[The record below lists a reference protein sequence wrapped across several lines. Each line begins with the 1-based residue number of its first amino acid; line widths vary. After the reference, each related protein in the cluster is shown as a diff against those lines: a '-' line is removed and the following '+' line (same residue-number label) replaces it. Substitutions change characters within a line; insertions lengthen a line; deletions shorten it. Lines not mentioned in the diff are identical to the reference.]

1 MHMHALFSLCDVQV
15 PVEMDAIMSFGPTAE
30 SGYGVC
36 YNPRKEKILFVVS
49 SFNSSPETNSLAL
62 GASIAKGLN
71 EMREFMTFGT
81 KL

>member
-1 MHMHALFSLCDVQV
+1 MDVVGGHGPENENGYAVYYSALKGKIIFSV
-15 PVEMDAIMSFGPTAE
+15 F
-30 SGYGVC
+30 
-36 YNPRKEKILFVVS
+36 